1 MKKVFAVVFAAI
13 MTFSLVACGESS
25 ENQVLEERPKQEE
38 QVADKQ
44 EQATQESKVEEP
56 VIKQTMVDVF
66 IEGYNA
72 TAPTPITEAVKVD
85 VTDQTSGHYR
95 TEFRLGA
102 FKDSIAKTGKIGD
115 IAIDIVNCG
124 WQLDELRIY
133 VDGISPEQAAE
144 IVKYASPVMD
154 PNVSSE
160 ELQDVLD
167 YLSGVNDYHDVYF
180 GNLCMT
186 FNEIYGELMLRTD

>member
-1 MKKVFAVVFAAI
+1 MKKFFAVVFAAI

-25 ENQVLEERPKQEE
+25 ENQVLEEKPKQEE

-44 EQATQESKVEEP
+44 EQATQESKVEAPAIE
-56 VIKQTMVDVF
+56 QTMVDVF

-72 TAPTPITEAVKVD
+72 TAPTPISEAVKVD

-124 WQLDELRIY
+124 SVLLRIS
-133 VDGISPEQAAE
+133 I
-144 IVKYASPVMD
+144 
-154 PNVSSE
+154 
-160 ELQDVLD
+160 
-167 YLSGVNDYHDVYF
+167 
-180 GNLCMT
+180 
-186 FNEIYGELMLRTD
+186 RTD

>member
-1 MKKVFAVVFAAI
+1 M
-13 MTFSLVACGESS
+13 
-25 ENQVLEERPKQEE
+25 
-38 QVADKQ
+38 
-44 EQATQESKVEEP
+44 P
-56 VIKQTMVDVF
+56 VISGFWRWPVFSRNSFIRSRTAVFRRKSYSFASSTPSLAGIPTEVLQVRVLLDHKGSLFIRESWCDRPNKRTLSDRVQTWCIQGF
-66 IEGYNA
+66 Y
-72 TAPTPITEAVKVD
+72 
-85 VTDQTSGHYR
+85 S
-95 TEFRLGA
+95 
-102 FKDSIAKTGKIGD
+102 KTGKIGD

-133 VDGISPEQAAE
+133 ADRISPEQAAE

-160 ELQDVLD
+160 EFQDVLD
-167 YLSGVNDYHDVYF
+167 YLSGVNDYHDGYF